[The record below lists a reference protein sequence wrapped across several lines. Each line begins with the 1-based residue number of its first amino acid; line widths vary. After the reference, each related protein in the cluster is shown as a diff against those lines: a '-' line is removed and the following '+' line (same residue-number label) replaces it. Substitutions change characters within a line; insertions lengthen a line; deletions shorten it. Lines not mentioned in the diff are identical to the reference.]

1 MLVAMTSWK
10 QCGHVVRLISQWI
23 GAALQTQHSQGEGEG
38 EGEHAQPDQ
47 NHKRTRGKVS
57 LLGQRYA
64 SGQRYNVCL
73 ESSTFTAQSKS
84 RGKAVGGRRRC
95 KPDASCPQ
103 STLALNMLNYMMV
116 RHGEWENACMEE

>member
-10 QCGHVVRLISQWI
+10 QCGHVVRLISQWL
-23 GAALQTQHSQGEGEG
+23 GAALQTWHSQGEGEGEG

-64 SGQRYNVCL
+64 NKHSVCL
-73 ESSTFTAQSKS
+73 
-84 RGKAVGGRRRC
+84 
-95 KPDASCPQ
+95 
-103 STLALNMLNYMMV
+103 
-116 RHGEWENACMEE
+116 